1 MVRWVHAR
9 GYPFENA
16 DHVVYRVA
24 GTIEDITEKQE
35 LEERLQ
41 YQAQYDSL
49 TGLPNRNL
57 FFDRL
62 GQALNHADRAAH
74 SVGLLFVDVDHL
86 KIVNDTLGHEM
97 GDNVLRLA
105 AGRLTRVVRAEDTVA
120 RLGGDEFAI
129 ILPHVDKP
137 EHAAGIAEKTLGAL
151 AEPTHIEGHAVGMRA
166 SIGVAISP
174 PDGIDAQTL
183 LKNADAAMFRAKQAG
198 RNRYAFYTAEMN
210 ARAVGQRD
218 LQNRL
223 SNALANDRF
232 ALHFQAKAD
241 VKSGRFTG
249 CEALLRWIDAAP
261 HAAGPVHFIPI
272 LEESGL
278 IMPVGAWV
286 VRTACRQIAEWK
298 RAGLSPLPIAINV
311 SAKQFHQGNLA
322 ATIENA
328 LTESAIDGSLLEI
341 ELTESTAMQNT
352 AETIDALTRI
362 KALGIKIAID
372 DFGTG
377 YSSLNYL
384 TRLPLDVLKIDRSF
398 VTGLPDNR
406 NDASI
411 AKAIITMAHS
421 LGLNVV
427 AEGVEDQRQFDFLAQ
442 NDCDEVQGYLFSRP
456 VSASELVRVLPR
468 EDGAARSTV
477 H

>member
-1 MVRWVHAR
+1 
-9 GYPFENA
+9 
-16 DHVVYRVA
+16 
-24 GTIEDITEKQE
+24 
-35 LEERLQ
+35 
-41 YQAQYDSL
+41 
-49 TGLPNRNL
+49 
-57 FFDRL
+57 
-62 GQALNHADRAAH
+62 
-74 SVGLLFVDVDHL
+74 LFVDVDHL

-151 AEPTHIEGHAVGMRA
+151 AEPTRIAGHAVGMRA

-210 ARAVGQRD
+210 ARAVEQRD

-223 SNALANDRF
+223 SDALANDRF
-232 ALHFQAKAD
+232 TLHFQAKAN
-241 VKSGRFTG
+241 VKSRRFTG

-261 HAAGPVHFIPI
+261 HAAGPVHFIPV

-322 ATIENA
+322 AIIENA
-328 LTESAIDGSLLEI
+328 LAQSAVDGSLLEI

-456 VSASELVRVLPR
+456 VSASELVRVLPPR
-468 EDGAARSTV
+468 EEGAARSTV